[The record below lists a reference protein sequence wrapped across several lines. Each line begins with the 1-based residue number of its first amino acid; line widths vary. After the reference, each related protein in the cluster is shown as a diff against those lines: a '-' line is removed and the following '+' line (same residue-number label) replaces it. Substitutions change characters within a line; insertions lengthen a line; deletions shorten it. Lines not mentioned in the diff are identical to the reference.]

1 MRNILLTERQ
11 VSLLVNHIN
20 NYRLLKEQTQGLDE
34 LMNKIKETYKLSDE
48 HLNVIRQFISNSG
61 CKNIII
67 ERIKMGAGLSLSD
80 RVIFS
85 PDLFNLNLAKFLF
98 ILFHE
103 IAHQYQFKKYGGEKM
118 YELYT
123 GEMDIK
129 QGCKMMRDIE
139 LVADEFAARKM
150 REFVKL
156 GVIKEKDAKFG
167 GFYKN
172 TPESHFHMLVSQI
185 RDMLKKSKVS
195 EPDKIS
201 ELFYNFVKINI

>member
-34 LMNKIKETYKLSDE
+34 LMNKIKETYKQSDE

-80 RVIFS
+80 RVILS

-156 GVIKEKDAKFG
+156 GIIKEKDAKFG
-167 GFYKN
+167 GFYKD

>member
-48 HLNVIRQFISNSG
+48 HLNVIRQFILNSG

-80 RVIFS
+80 RVILS

>member
-67 ERIKMGAGLSLSD
+67 ERIKMGTGLSLSD
-80 RVIFS
+80 RVILS
-85 PDLFNLNLAKFLF
+85 PDLFNLNFAKFLF

-129 QGCKMMRDIE
+129 QGCKMMKDIE
-139 LVADEFAARKM
+139 LVADEFATRKM

-156 GVIKEKDAKFG
+156 GVIKQKDVKFG
-167 GFYKN
+167 GFYKDI
-172 TPESHFHMLVSQI
+172 PESHFHMLVSQI
-185 RDMLKKSKVS
+185 RDMLQKSNVS

-201 ELFYNFVKINI
+201 ELFYNYVKITI

>member
-80 RVIFS
+80 RVILS
-85 PDLFNLNLAKFLF
+85 LSL
-98 ILFHE
+98 IH
-103 IAHQYQFKKYGGEKM
+103 I
-118 YELYT
+118 
-123 GEMDIK
+123 
-129 QGCKMMRDIE
+129 
-139 LVADEFAARKM
+139 
-150 REFVKL
+150 
-156 GVIKEKDAKFG
+156 
-167 GFYKN
+167 
-172 TPESHFHMLVSQI
+172 
-185 RDMLKKSKVS
+185 
-195 EPDKIS
+195 
-201 ELFYNFVKINI
+201 

>member
-1 MRNILLTERQ
+1 
-11 VSLLVNHIN
+11 
-20 NYRLLKEQTQGLDE
+20 
-34 LMNKIKETYKLSDE
+34 
-48 HLNVIRQFISNSG
+48 
-61 CKNIII
+61 
-67 ERIKMGAGLSLSD
+67 MGAGLSLSD
-80 RVIFS
+80 RVILS

>member
-80 RVIFS
+80 RVILS

>member
-1 MRNILLTERQ
+1 
-11 VSLLVNHIN
+11 
-20 NYRLLKEQTQGLDE
+20 
-34 LMNKIKETYKLSDE
+34 
-48 HLNVIRQFISNSG
+48 
-61 CKNIII
+61 
-67 ERIKMGAGLSLSD
+67 
-80 RVIFS
+80 
-85 PDLFNLNLAKFLF
+85 
-98 ILFHE
+98 
-103 IAHQYQFKKYGGEKM
+103 
-118 YELYT
+118 
-123 GEMDIK
+123 
-129 QGCKMMRDIE
+129 MRDIE

>member
-80 RVIFS
+80 RVILS

-139 LVADEFAARKM
+139 LVADEFATRKM